1 MTTKRD
7 SEFGF
12 GNRTLTMQSV
22 IMGGKTRKPES
33 MPPYASAQ
41 MRRRS
46 VATETGPVVPFPA
59 ERRTAQIRRCAGELD
74 GLHGDDARLYWRKVC
89 HELADEMRKLG
100 SSEDNARAAVFAF
113 QDEVQQELFRMHHAE
128 EA

>member
-1 MTTKRD
+1 
-7 SEFGF
+7 
-12 GNRTLTMQSV
+12 
-22 IMGGKTRKPES
+22 
-33 MPPYASAQ
+33 MPPYASTQ
-41 MRRRS
+41 MRRCS

-74 GLHGDDARLYWRKVC
+74 GLQGEDARLYWRKVC
-89 HELADEMRKLG
+89 RELADEMRKLG
-100 SSEDNARAAVFAF
+100 SNEDNARAAVFAF